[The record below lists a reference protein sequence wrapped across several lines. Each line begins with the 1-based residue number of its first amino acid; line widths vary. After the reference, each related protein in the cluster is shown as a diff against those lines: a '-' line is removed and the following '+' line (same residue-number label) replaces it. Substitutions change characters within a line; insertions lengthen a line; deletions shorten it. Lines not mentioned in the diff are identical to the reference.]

1 MMRHIVELLKQHGI
15 REIVSLLYFQPEQ
28 ITSYFGDGSSVD
40 VKMEYMTAEAD
51 YGTAGSVKNG
61 AQFLDERFII
71 ISGDVLT
78 DFDISA
84 AVRFHEEKKAMATIV
99 LTRVAQPL
107 QYGIVMTNP
116 DGRIS
121 RFLEKPSWGEVF
133 SDTINTGIYILEPE
147 VLDLIPDQS
156 EFDFSKDLFPLMLK
170 KELPLFGYTAE
181 GYWRD
186 IGNLNEYQQASADV
200 LAGRVK
206 VQLAGERCDSSQ
218 CGENL
223 ELAPTAHLNGLVVIG
238 DDVTIGENAA
248 ITDCIIGDRCTI
260 GANVRM
266 SNTVLWND
274 TVVGDFS
281 DVTNDV
287 ICNNV
292 HIGSNVTIA
301 DNVFIAESCV
311 IGEHARLLSGI
322 KLWPR
327 KHVESHAT
335 LSRSLVQEERW
346 ARELFTDARISGTS
360 NVDMNPEF
368 GARLGA
374 ALGMALGTNTQ
385 FVASRD
391 IDEVS
396 RIMKRSI
403 TAGLMS
409 VGVSTTDL
417 QTTTIPLTRQ
427 ELRTGRF
434 VAGFHVR
441 RSPRHTDKT
450 DIILFGK
457 DGRDLPLSTTKSVD
471 RYFFG
476 EDVRRVPHNDVGRLN
491 FPERS
496 IGMYVERFLSALD
509 AELVAK
515 RQFKLLVDYSF
526 GLAATVFPQIL
537 GELKCRVLS
546 MNNYVDVSHFADP
559 LSDALG
565 ESANIMRSLGYEI
578 GIKIDPGAEK
588 IALVDERGF
597 WYTGLRLLT
606 IVTKLFL
613 DTHRHLE
620 PYVIAVP
627 VQATREIEDIA
638 KDYNVEIIRIR
649 NTHGAMMEATKNER
663 VRFVGGTRGGFIFPE
678 FFVAAD
684 GLYSACRI
692 LQMLAQTGHHLSEM
706 DSTLPKRHQIT
717 KEVLCP
723 WESKG
728 TVMRR
733 AMEYSEGHSRQ
744 LVDGVKVLDGS
755 LSVLLVPDR
764 EHPLFNVT
772 AEADTEAQ
780 AIEECDRYVSFV
792 ASWRDG
798 K

>member
-1 MMRHIVELLKQHGI
+1 MRHIVELLKQHGI
-15 REIVSLLYFQPEQ
+15 REIVSLLYFQPEH
-28 ITSYFGDGSSVD
+28 ITSYFGDGTSVG

-61 AQFLDERFII
+61 EGFLDERFII

-84 AVRFHEEKKAMATIV
+84 AVKFHEEKKAMATIV

-107 QYGIVMTNP
+107 QYGIVMT
-116 DGRIS
+116 DADQRIT

-147 VLDLIPDQS
+147 VLDLIPAQS

-181 GYWRD
+181 GYWKD
-186 IGNLNEYQQASADV
+186 IGNLNEYQLASADV
-200 LAGRVK
+200 LAGRVN
-206 VQLAGERCDSSQ
+206 VTLAGTKEGASQ
-218 CGENL
+218 RGSDV
-223 ELAPTAHLNGLVVIG
+223 AVAATAQLNGLVVIG
-238 DDVTIGENAA
+238 DDVKIGEGSML
-248 ITDCIIGDRCTI
+248 TDCIVGDRCQI

-274 TVVGDFS
+274 VCVGDFS
-281 DVTNDV
+281 DLTNDV
-287 ICNNV
+287 VCNNV
-292 HIGSNVTIA
+292 NIASNVSIA
-301 DNVFIAESCV
+301 DNVFIAESSV

-346 ARELFTDARISGTS
+346 ARELFADARITGTS
-360 NVDMNPEF
+360 NVEMNPEF

-374 ALGMALGTNTQ
+374 ALGMALGNNTQ

-391 IDEVS
+391 TDEVS

-427 ELRTGRF
+427 ELRTGKF

-441 RSPRHTDKT
+441 RSPRHPDKT

-471 RYFFG
+471 RFFFG

-496 IGMYVERFLSALD
+496 IGMYVERFLASLD
-509 AELVAK
+509 TDLIAK

-546 MNNYVDVSHFADP
+546 MNNYVDVTHFADP
-559 LSDALG
+559 LSEALG
-565 ESANIMRSLGYEI
+565 ESATIMRSLGYEI
-578 GIKIDPGAEK
+578 GIKIDSGAEK

-606 IVTKLFL
+606 IVTKLYL
-613 DTHRHLE
+613 DTHRDQE
-620 PYVIAVP
+620 PYSIAVP
-627 VQATREIEDIA
+627 IQATREIEDIA
-638 KDYNVEIIRIR
+638 KDYNVNVVRIR
-649 NTHGAMMEATKNER
+649 NTHGAMMEATKDDA

-692 LQMLAQTGHHLSEM
+692 LQMLAQTGHHLSVL
-706 DSTLPKRHQIT
+706 DSTLPKRHQVS
-717 KEVLCP
+717 KEVDCA

-733 AMEYSEGHSRQ
+733 AMEHSDGRMRQ
-744 LVDGVKVLDGS
+744 LVDGVKIIDGP

-764 EHPLFNVT
+764 EFPLFNVT

-780 AIEECDRYVSFV
+780 ALEACDRYASFV